1 MSEFFS
7 AANKKT
13 GDKKNRVSLVLVC
26 AGKGKR
32 AGFAANKLLEKLNGK
47 TVAEIAFDR
56 FLSSGYIDEFI
67 VVVSESD
74 YEIFDKIFNKKAT
87 VVIGG
92 NARGESVLSGV
103 KAASGDIVL
112 IHDGAR
118 PFVTEKVIKNCLD
131 SVYLHSSGIAA
142 VRSVNTVSIAEGEA
156 LVKTVGKDDVY
167 EIQTPQGFYKED
179 IIKAFSLAKADGL
192 SFPDE
197 SSLYLKYIGKP
208 FISEGDIGNIKLT
221 VKDDFTKAKRQISG
235 EAEESVNRAFPPLPE
250 MLPEINL
257 NGTATVNYKDLRTG
271 TGFDCHKLVPGRK
284 FVLGGVTIPHEK
296 GLLGHSDA
304 DVLTHAIMDALL
316 SAAGLRD
323 IGYYFPDSDDKYLG
337 ISSVL
342 LLEQVL
348 GMLEENGFAV
358 HSVSA
363 TVMAEKPKL
372 KDYIPRIKQNLC
384 DVLKIPTGN
393 FGLGATTLEGLGF
406 VGREEGVCVYASAV
420 IVKK

>member
-7 AANKKT
+7 AASKKT

-131 SVYLHSSGIAA
+131 SVYLHRSGIAA
-142 VRSVNTVSIAEGEA
+142 VRSVNTVSIAEGRA

-208 FISEGDIGNIKLT
+208 FISEGDIGNVKLT

-284 FVLGGVTIPHEK
+284 FVLGGITIPHEK

-342 LLEQVL
+342 LLEQVM
-348 GMLEENGFAV
+348 GMLEETGFAV
-358 HSVSA
+358 HSLSA
-363 TVMAEKPKL
+363 TIMAEKPKL
-372 KDYIPRIKQNLC
+372 KDFIPIIKQNLC
-384 DVLKIPTGN
+384 DVLEIPTGN

>member
-92 NARGESVLSGV
+92 NTRGESVLSGV
-103 KAASGDIVL
+103 KAAGGDIVL

-118 PFVTEKVIKNCLD
+118 PFVTKKVIKNCLD
-131 SVYLHSSGIAA
+131 SVYLHRSGIAA
-142 VRSVNTVSIAEGEA
+142 VRSVNTVSIAEGES

-208 FISEGDIGNIKLT
+208 FISEGDIGNVKLT

-304 DVLTHAIMDALL
+304 DVLTHAVMDALL

-323 IGYYFPDSDDKYLG
+323 IGYYFPDSEDEYLG

-342 LLEQVL
+342 LLKQVL
-348 GMLEENGFAV
+348 AMLEETGFAV
-358 HSVSA
+358 HSLSA

-372 KDYIPRIKQNLC
+372 KDFIPIIKQNLC
-384 DVLKIPTGN
+384 DVLEIPTGN